1 MANKYTPAVARAQ
14 KKYREGLRQF
24 KFALSKQTDAALI
37 RLLENIPNLKAWI
50 TNQLKKESAM
60 KIKVVKMPEV
70 RRLIVGKYVDTL
82 DLDYTQSLENLQ
94 KDIELALPSLMANL
108 SVFDNV
114 ADIGDVLVYRGGSHI
129 DIVLDGK
136 RSLDW
141 LRIEDHYEPVED

>member
-1 MANKYTPAVARAQ
+1 
-14 KKYREGLRQF
+14 
-24 KFALSKQTDAALI
+24 
-37 RLLENIPNLKAWI
+37 
-50 TNQLKKESAM
+50 M

-114 ADIGDVLVYRGGSHI
+114 ADIDDVLVYRGGSHI